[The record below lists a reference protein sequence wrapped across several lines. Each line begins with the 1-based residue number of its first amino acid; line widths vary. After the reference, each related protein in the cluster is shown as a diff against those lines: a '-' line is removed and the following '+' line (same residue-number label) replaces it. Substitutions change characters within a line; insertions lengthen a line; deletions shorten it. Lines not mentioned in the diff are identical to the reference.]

1 MKNARK
7 MQGGVGGIGENWN
20 SRMTNLLLLML
31 RSCHRTA
38 GLHRGCFY
46 RSPTPHS
53 HQPGF
58 FLAGLALQ
66 CFFELPVCK
75 NTVLNQNPWQ
85 RHYQVLI
92 RLKVVY
98 HQLPERDIIPFLET
112 MKETVAQ
119 TEKIKF

>member
-20 SRMTNLLLLML
+20 SRMTNLLLLLML
-31 RSCHRTA
+31 RSCRRTA

-46 RSPTPHS
+46 QSPTPHS

-66 CFFELPVCK
+66 L
-75 NTVLNQNPWQ
+75 
-85 RHYQVLI
+85 
-92 RLKVVY
+92 
-98 HQLPERDIIPFLET
+98 FLRTPRTQEYGS
-112 MKETVAQ
+112 KSESLA
-119 TEKIKF
+119 

>member
-1 MKNARK
+1 MKNARLRCRCNW
-7 MQGGVGGIGENWN
+7 GELEFPNDQ
-20 SRMTNLLLLML
+20 SVVVVDVAKLSPYR
-31 RSCHRTA
+31 RTPP
-38 GLHRGCFY
+38 GCFY
-46 RSPTPHS
+46 QESNSALTPT
-53 HQPGF
+53 GF

-98 HQLPERDIIPFLET
+98 HQLPERDIIPLLET
-112 MKETVAQ
+112 MKLVQ
-119 TEKIKF
+119 LHKLKR

>member
-1 MKNARK
+1 MQNAGTVYR
-7 MQGGVGGIGENWN
+7 MNWN
-20 SRMTNLLLLML
+20 WNFQFVVVDVVTVPQDST
-31 RSCHRTA
+31 
-38 GLHRGCFY
+38 RGAFT

-53 HQPGF
+53 HAMGF

-112 MKETVAQ
+112 MKERVAQ